1 MSIKN
6 RDVTVYSSP
15 CVGICA
21 LNEKDICVGCYRT
34 GIEISAWGEMKEN
47 ERCAVL
53 ELVKEREKS
62 SYI

>member
-1 MSIKN
+1 MSNKKC
-6 RDVTVYSSP
+6 DVIVSP

-21 LNEKDICVGCYRT
+21 LNESDICVGCYRT
-34 GIEISAWGEMKEN
+34 GVEISAWGEMKEK
-47 ERCAVL
+47 EKLAIL

>member
-1 MSIKN
+1 MSKKKRNVII
-6 RDVTVYSSP
+6 SP

-21 LNEKDICVGCYRT
+21 LNDDDVCVGCYRT
-34 GIEISAWGEMKEN
+34 GVEISSWGDMKEN
-47 ERCAVL
+47 EKRTIL

>member
-1 MSIKN
+1 MSKKK
-6 RDVTVYSSP
+6 RDVIISP

-21 LNEKDICVGCYRT
+21 LNDDDVCVGCYRT
-34 GIEISAWGEMKEN
+34 GVEISHWGDMKEN
-47 ERCAVL
+47 ERRAIL

>member
-1 MSIKN
+1 MSSKKN
-6 RDVTVYSSP
+6 DVIVSP

-21 LNEKDICVGCYRT
+21 LNNDDICVGCYRS
-34 GIEISAWGEMKEN
+34 GFEISGWGGMDEGEK
-47 ERCAVL
+47 RAVL

>member
-1 MSIKN
+1 MSSKKN
-6 RDVTVYSSP
+6 DVVVSP

-21 LNEKDICVGCYRT
+21 LNNDDLCVGCYRT
-34 GIEISAWGEMKEN
+34 GFEISGWGGMDKN
-47 ERCAVL
+47 ERRAVL